1 MLISAF
7 STYLSL
13 EKKYSKHT
21 IQAYVADVQE
31 FETFLL
37 QSEKVVDLSTI
48 HYSQIRSWIVYL
60 VENKINARSVN
71 RKMAS
76 LKAFYKFLVLTSQVE
91 KSPFLQHTPLK
102 MEKKVAIPFSQKE
115 IEQVIDVL
123 QEENEFETCRN
134 RAIVELFY
142 ATGMRRSELV
152 ALKVSD
158 IDLKQKMVK
167 VLGKRNKE
175 RFIPLIDSVIVPLE
189 AYLKIRPEVLSDNEN
204 YLFLT
209 LKGKKIYPE
218 LVYRVINSYFSG
230 VTSKEKKSPHILRH
244 AFATHL
250 LDNGADLN
258 AVKELLGHSSLAAT
272 QVYTHSSLAELKK
285 QYESAHPR
293 NVHKN
298 N

>member
-1 MLISAF
+1 MFISAF
-7 STYLSL
+7 SAYLAL

-37 QSEKVVDLSTI
+37 QSEKVVDLSKI